1 MLKRIMGQKDQLT
14 IRLDAI
20 HLRLIDDLQPFYG
33 NSRPEV
39 VRAIVIDWLK
49 SQLGNE
55 ALRKKRAIR

>member
-1 MLKRIMGQKDQLT
+1 MLKRIMAQKDQLT
-14 IRLDAI
+14 IRLDTI
-20 HLRLIDDLQPFYG
+20 HLRLLDDLQPFYG

-55 ALRKKRAIR
+55 VLRKKRAIR